1 MSRIR
6 IGVGI
11 MKKIPHCLCP
21 QFAIPVSVN
30 SWNINTWLKRSINNA
45 AHFKWNCYRV
55 LIQSTLCYSLTRGAA
70 ELNTDCSRCTL
81 HIKVE
86 LQVQAYR
93 EQSRGER
100 EIHLP
105 LNFYVTLHW
114 SKHIILRT
122 WPLFPTLYNIKAGTV
137 SHSFLHSKR
146 RIALTALFT
155 QRGNKLKAG
164 EQYLQIKGQFPLRLN
179 LCMAHNIGH
188 GYVK

>member
-1 MSRIR
+1 MSHKKKKKELKKTPKTSTTKIVFSFFLQNYLAVRFLTWWPLIVVSLVNFHKSSSLKTHSVRGKHSIMSRIR

-105 LNFYVTLHW
+105 LNFYVTSL
-114 SKHIILRT
+114 
-122 WPLFPTLYNIKAGTV
+122 
-137 SHSFLHSKR
+137 
-146 RIALTALFT
+146 
-155 QRGNKLKAG
+155 
-164 EQYLQIKGQFPLRLN
+164 E
-179 LCMAHNIGH
+179 
-188 GYVK
+188 